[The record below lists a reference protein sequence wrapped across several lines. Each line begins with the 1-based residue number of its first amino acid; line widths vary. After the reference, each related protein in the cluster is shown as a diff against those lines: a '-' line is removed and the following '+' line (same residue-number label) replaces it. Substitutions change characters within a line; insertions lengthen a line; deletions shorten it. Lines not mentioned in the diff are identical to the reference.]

1 MELITKRFYLIF
13 LILFF
18 SINNLLS
25 QEKEKAR
32 TETEL
37 KSYLDSIIFNNSTER
52 GTIVRVS
59 IFQGNQIPYIQMSP
73 ISIYG
78 QRTFVN
84 PREKKRYDKLCRDV
98 KKAYPYAKMASKL
111 LNKFE
116 KELISIEDEKERK
129 KYYKKAEKELREEFE
144 GELKNLTITQG
155 RILIKLIDRE
165 TGETTYDLVK
175 QLRGSFSAFM
185 WQSLARLFG
194 SDLKT
199 NYQADQE
206 DRDIEIIVRQIE
218 NGDL

>member
-1 MELITKRFYLIF
+1 MVMLIKRFYILL

-18 SINNLLS
+18 SVNLLFA
-25 QEKEKAR
+25 QEQNRAR

-37 KSYLDSIIFNNSTER
+37 KSYLDSIIFNNNTER
-52 GTIVRVS
+52 GVIVRVS
-59 IFQGNQIPYIQMSP
+59 IFEGKEIPYVQMSP
-73 ISIYG
+73 VSIYG
-78 QRTFVN
+78 QRTFSN

-116 KELISIEDEKERK
+116 TELISIENEKERK

-199 NYQADQE
+199 NYKADQE
-206 DRDIEIIVRQIE
+206 DRDIEIIVKQIE